1 MWRDPKG
8 RLPYPTLFWYTPL
21 SVCMPPLWVRAHSKD
36 VQRFDAL
43 RLPYATP
50 SEFLEAWS
58 ALEGSQRDP
67 EKEEEE
73 EDPDHAWMQVP
84 IPLTPFRMQ
93 SALTQERF
101 WVRHPGHLSVFF
113 RMWASLSEK
122 DKATRRQGLARA
134 AETAFALF
142 AILPRT
148 DAFIGPPEH
157 NPYFLLSLA
166 HPTQEERAALL
177 ERYEGANPLVFA
189 SLRQRADAL
198 QEARA
203 RAREVDSHLKAYE
216 GWEKPDPWND
226 ETLQAMRRECTEW
239 AGDPSL
245 KEMRKRSLAMA
256 DRATMALDQR
266 RSQSATRGVNNML
279 LGAGTRRAAE
289 GLP

>member
-1 MWRDPKG
+1 M
-8 RLPYPTLFWYTPL
+8 FWYTPL

-58 ALEGSQRDP
+58 ALEGTQR
-67 EKEEEE
+67 EHQEEEGG

-84 IPLTPFRMQ
+84 IPPRPFRMQ

-113 RMWASLSEK
+113 RVWASLLEK
-122 DKATRRQGLARA
+122 DKKIRREGLARA

-157 NPYFLLSLA
+157 NPYFLLALA
-166 HPTQEERAALL
+166 HPTQEERTALL
-177 ERYEGANPLVFA
+177 ERYEGASPLIFA
-189 SLRQRADAL
+189 SLKQRADAL
-198 QEARA
+198 QEERA
-203 RAREVDSHLKAYE
+203 RAKEVDARLKEYE
-216 GWEKPDPWND
+216 GWKRPHPWND
-226 ETLQAMRRECTEW
+226 ETLEAMRRECTEW
-239 AGDPSL
+239 AEDGSL
-245 KEMRKRSLAMA
+245 KQMRKRSLAMA
-256 DRATMALDQR
+256 DRAATALDQR
-266 RSQSATRGVNNML
+266 RKERATRGVNNML
-279 LGAGTRRAAE
+279 LGAGARRATE
-289 GLP
+289 GPP